1 MTGIPLEIST
11 KLVRSES
18 SCHYEYIV
26 YTTGIKATRGSSGNV
41 ARLKT
46 EKETRERRFSIGKL
60 CFSIAYKNITTRKS
74 FVVGIA
80 IMHKLAIG
88 NRTEKR
94 RGGAQSRKERGIA
107 YLPFRRV
114 SVGESAFINA
124 VTTPRKHLIAGGWV
138 CTLQKGVVSL

>member
-1 MTGIPLEIST
+1 M
-11 KLVRSES
+11 
-18 SCHYEYIV
+18 
-26 YTTGIKATRGSSGNV
+26 
-41 ARLKT
+41 
-46 EKETRERRFSIGKL
+46 
-60 CFSIAYKNITTRKS
+60 
-74 FVVGIA
+74 VGIA

-88 NRTEKR
+88 NRTERWSAESKR
-94 RGGAQSRKERGIA
+94 ERDIT